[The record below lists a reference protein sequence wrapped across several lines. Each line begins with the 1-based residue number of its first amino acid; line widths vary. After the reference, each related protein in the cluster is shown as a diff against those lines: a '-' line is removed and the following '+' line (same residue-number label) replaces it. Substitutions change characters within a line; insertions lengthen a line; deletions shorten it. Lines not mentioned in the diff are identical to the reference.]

1 VLFAKHADR
10 RRPIASLTKV
20 MTALVVL
27 EDASPDETVVVSARA
42 AGTRGSQLGLVVGER
57 ISVQQL
63 LYALLMQSS
72 NDAAIALA
80 EHVGGSVEAFVGLMN
95 HMAEQMGLRRTR
107 FRDPAGLDD
116 RGYSTAHDLAVIVR
130 AAYAEPLFA
139 RITRTKFHRIRAP
152 SGPVRRIQNRNVLL
166 WLYPGAIGVKTG
178 FTSPARHCLVA
189 AAERDG
195 ARLLAV
201 ALGSPGHDAAGVF
214 IDGASLLNLGYGAF
228 QRVALVAGGQ
238 SLGRVMVEG
247 RPVETVAHEELTLFV
262 RRDQVAG
269 ISRALVVDTGL
280 LLPVIAG
287 QRVGEEVVL
296 VRGKRV
302 GTIEAVAAGTV
313 WRSTTPLVPSL
324 QRGGNAAAALLATLR
339 LITAMLK
346 SLFEAFL

>member
-27 EDASPDETVVVSARA
+27 EDASADETVVVSARA

-130 AAYAEPLFA
+130 AAYAEPLF
-139 RITRTKFHRIRAP
+139 
-152 SGPVRRIQNRNVLL
+152 
-166 WLYPGAIGVKTG
+166 
-178 FTSPARHCLVA
+178 
-189 AAERDG
+189 
-195 ARLLAV
+195 
-201 ALGSPGHDAAGVF
+201 GSPGRSSTGS
-214 IDGASLLNLGYGAF
+214 GP
-228 QRVALVAGGQ
+228 RR
-238 SLGRVMVEG
+238 GRSVG
-247 RPVETVAHEELTLFV
+247 
-262 RRDQVAG
+262 
-269 ISRALVVDTGL
+269 SRTGTFSC
-280 LLPVIAG
+280 G
-287 QRVGEEVVL
+287 
-296 VRGKRV
+296 
-302 GTIEAVAAGTV
+302 
-313 WRSTTPLVPSL
+313 STPAPS
-324 QRGGNAAAALLATLR
+324 A
-339 LITAMLK
+339 
-346 SLFEAFL
+346 